1 MRTIKKITLLLFT
14 TTLFSACTKF
24 ENRETFVDKP
34 QSIIDQEIRDGYDI
48 LKTYVDKSGQS
59 NFNIGAEVSLGDM
72 SANNLLYRLLTQ
84 HFDELNIT
92 SGAFTHENLAQAD
105 GSINIDNVVTALSTV
120 ENSATPTPIHAG
132 HLVWH
137 NDQRAAPLNR
147 LIANVVLPGVSGVD
161 NVVDFEG
168 DEVGKTYPTNVD
180 ASTATVMLDPVAT
193 GNSGKVLRVLKVT
206 NTAFPQFR
214 ITLPEGRKLK
224 YYKNVTLDFKGG
236 DCCGFYGAGMRM
248 AITADYG
255 NPTLEPGFGGP
266 SSFGIQ
272 NNVWGRGMIVLPI
285 SSLKLTD
292 EQKEWNTFVLTVGSQ
307 TGSPDY
313 LLDNIKMNWEIPGET
328 IIKSTEEKRQIITAE
343 LDKFIKAIGEAGKD
357 KIKSWS
363 VVYQPMDNN
372 NPTQLRGNLGG
383 GALPDSIFYWQDY
396 LGKDYAAVA
405 INMIKQYA
413 NSTDKI
419 YITETN
425 LDQIPEKIEGLKDL
439 IAYTEQKGA
448 KVDGIATEFAL
459 NLDADKA
466 KIENALQRLATTGKL
481 IKISA
486 LDIGIGG
493 PISSATPSLYLEQSK
508 MYNWFI
514 KAYNSKIPPVQR
526 AGITFR
532 SPIDQTANSS
542 WRPNEPVGIF
552 TNKSGYQRKPAYV
565 GIIEAFQGK

>member
-59 NFNIGAEVSLGDM
+59 NFKIGAEVSLGDM
-72 SANNLLYRLLTQ
+72 SANSLLYRLLTQ

-92 SGAFTHENLAQAD
+92 SGAFNHNTIVQAD
-105 GSINIDNVVTALSTV
+105 GSILTDNIITALNTV
-120 ENSATPTPIHAG
+120 GNTDNPPNIHGG

-137 NDQRAAPLNR
+137 QNQQATYLNR
-147 LIANVVLPGVSGVD
+147 LIANVILPGVSGID

-168 DEVGKTYPTNVD
+168 DEVGKSYPTT
-180 ASTATVMLDPVAT
+180 STNATAKVTLDPVAT
-193 GNSGKVLRVLKVT
+193 GNSGKVLQILQ
-206 NTAFPQFR
+206 NPSTAFPQFK
-214 ITLPEGRKLK
+214 ITLPEGRKLA
-224 YYKNVTLDFKGG
+224 YYKNVTVDFRG
-236 DCCGFYGAGMRM
+236 DGCCGFYGAGMRM
-248 AITADYG
+248 AITSEYG
-255 NPTLEPGFGGP
+255 NPELIGYGGP
-266 SSFGIQ
+266 SSFGVPI
-272 NNVWGRGMIVLPI
+272 NAWGRGMIVLPI
-285 SSLKLTD
+285 ANLNLTAA
-292 EQKEWNTFVLTVGSQ
+292 QKELNTFVLTIGSQ
-307 TGSPDY
+307 TGAPNY
-313 LLDNIKMNWEIPGET
+313 LIDNIKMNWEIPGQT
-328 IIKSTEEKRQIITAE
+328 IVKTPEEKREIITAE
-343 LDKFIKAIGEAGKD
+343 LDKFIKAMGEAGKD

-363 VVYQPMDNN
+363 VVHQPIDNE
-372 NPTQLRGNLGG
+372 NPSNLRGNASGST
-383 GALPDSIFYWQDY
+383 LPANTFYWQDY

-405 INMIKQYA
+405 INLIKQYA

-419 YITETN
+419 YITETD

-439 IAYTEQKGA
+439 ITYTEQKGA

-466 KIENALQRLATTGKL
+466 KIENALQKLAATGKL
-481 IKISA
+481 VKISA

-493 PISSATPSLYLEQSK
+493 PISNATPSLYLEQSK

-514 KAYNSKIPPVQR
+514 KAYNSKIPAAQR

-532 SPIDQTANSS
+532 SPIDQTATSS